1 MESYLKTLDV
11 SIEEFYREV
20 RDAQDET
27 VDPYLQTFIDCLL
40 ASADYDSFYK
50 VMSREGERSITRKA
64 SGMKRNPAA
73 VVPDDILDAKAESK
87 PSTSN
92 RYEAKCKDTE
102 PDMNNMSDAKAYN
115 DNASSGYK

>member
-11 SIEEFYREV
+11 SIEDFYREV

-64 SGMKRNPAA
+64 SGMKLKKRP
-73 VVPDDILDAKAESK
+73 
-87 PSTSN
+87 N
-92 RYEAKCKDTE
+92 RRRQGRQVGLSQLRRRRYQHDL
-102 PDMNNMSDAKAYN
+102 
-115 DNASSGYK
+115 